1 MGTCLPVVSKATE
14 ATPPQ
19 EHAQLASLAS
29 GNLQQAMVIARPA
42 ARASTGNA
50 SDKPL
55 KRRARP
61 VARVSTVWKQEELV
75 KHRARP
81 VPRTRTR
88 FLRVV
93 LELPALATQATRA
106 TLAQEHAQ
114 CA

>member
-1 MGTCLPVVSKATE
+1 
-14 ATPPQ
+14 
-19 EHAQLASLAS
+19 
-29 GNLQQAMVIARPA
+29 MVIARAA

-55 KRRARP
+55 KPRALP
-61 VARVSTVWKQEELV
+61 AARASTGWKQEELL
-75 KHRARP
+75 KHLARP

-106 TLAQEHAQ
+106 TPAQENAQ